1 MTGPQL
7 QRYARQ
13 IALPGFGVESQERLS
28 HARVLLI
35 GAGGLGS
42 PAAFYLAAA
51 GVGHIT
57 IADGDTLDLS
67 NLQRQILHTT
77 ADIGNPK
84 AYSAASHLRAL
95 NPEIEITPLPRRINR
110 LEMRALVSHFDF
122 IIEATDSLDTKFIT
136 DQACFEARKPYSHG
150 AIRGYE
156 GHTMTVLPDTARLLD
171 LFPDGPESI
180 ETVPPTGP
188 LGVVAG
194 IIGTIQA
201 AEALKYITGI
211 GTLLTN
217 RLLRVDML
225 TLDFTTV
232 NLPSPVP

>member
-1 MTGPQL
+1 MTDPQL

-136 DQACFEARKPYSHG
+136 DQACCEARKPYSHG

-156 GHTMTVLPDTARLLD
+156 GHTMTVLPGTARLLD
-171 LFPDGPESI
+171 LFPDGAESV
-180 ETVPPTGP
+180 ETIPPTGP

-232 NLPSPVP
+232 NLPTPLP

>member
-1 MTGPQL
+1 MTDPQL

-13 IALPGFGVESQERLS
+13 IALSGFGVESQERLS

-156 GHTMTVLPDTARLLD
+156 GHTMTVLPGTARLLD

-188 LGVVAG
+188 LGVVGG

-232 NLPSPVP
+232 NLPSPA

>member
-1 MTGPQL
+1 MTDQQI

-13 IALPGFGVESQERLS
+13 LSLPGFGLEAQECLAR
-28 HARVLLI
+28 ARVLLI

-84 AYSAASHLRAL
+84 AYSAAAHLRAL

-122 IIEATDSLDTKFIT
+122 VVEATDSLDTKFIT

-150 AIRGYE
+150 AIRDYE
-156 GHTMTVLPDTARLLD
+156 GHTMTVLPGTARLLD
-171 LFPDGPESI
+171 LFPDGPESV
-180 ETVPPTGP
+180 ETLTPTGP
-188 LGVVAG
+188 LGAVAG

-201 AEALKYITGI
+201 AEVIKYITGI

-225 TLDFTTV
+225 TLDFTTI
-232 NLPSPVP
+232 NLPSHA

>member
-1 MTGPQL
+1 MTDSQL

-95 NPEIEITPLPRRINR
+95 NPEIEITPLPHRINR

-136 DQACFEARKPYSHG
+136 DQACLEARKPYSHG

-156 GHTMTVLPDTARLLD
+156 GHTMTVLPGTARLLD
-171 LFPDGPESI
+171 LFPDGPESV
-180 ETVPPTGP
+180 ETLPPTGP

-211 GTLLTN
+211 GMLLTN